1 VRILAYHPTPS
12 LTRERYDEVVR
23 RLTGKERIESPND
36 LPFDGLLFHAS
47 GEGPDGF
54 FIIDLFESEDAV
66 QAFSDAMATIPREV
80 GIEEPPEFP
89 GLQRLCRSEHRLKVG
104 RGAGPS
110 TSLGGSSDQKEREE

>member
-1 VRILAYHPTPS
+1 VRILAYHLTPS

-23 RLTGKERIESPND
+23 RLTGKERIESSDD

-80 GIEEPPEFP
+80 GIEEPPEFFP
-89 GLQRLCRSEHRLKVG
+89 VYTVFVDPNIS
-104 RGAGPS
+104 
-110 TSLGGSSDQKEREE
+110 